1 MLCPDG
7 VVAEGVAW
15 AGLFSASRAMQMQL
29 KILALLRG
37 WTLVVHQASGSILA
51 EYDFTGAAG
60 DQISTNASWSA
71 AGVTASVFRRGFG
84 IEAVAGADSMTARA
98 WTAGEVEKEL
108 DYFEFTLT
116 PSNGATLDVNEIA
129 FGERRNANGIREFTL
144 RSSLDGYTSNIIS
157 PVGVP
162 DDGNTRAHKLAIGA
176 SFDAIVSSIT
186 FRLYGYFSE
195 TTTGRW
201 GIVNHPELGVF
212 RVSGT
217 STQSNSSPTND
228 MHVPEPASVGV
239 WALMAGFATI
249 GWYFR
254 RQQLIR
260 AVD

>member
-1 MLCPDG
+1 MK
-7 VVAEGVAW
+7 
-15 AGLFSASRAMQMQL
+15 MQL
-29 KILALLRG
+29 KILALLCG
-37 WTLVVHQASGSILA
+37 WTIVVHQASGSILA

-84 IEAVAGADSMTARA
+84 IEAVAGLDSMTARA
-98 WTAGEVEKEL
+98 WTAGEFETEL
-108 DYFEFTLT
+108 DYFEFTIT
-116 PSNGATLDVNEIA
+116 PLNGANLDINEIA
-129 FGERRNANGIREFTL
+129 FGERRNASGIREFTL
-144 RSSLDGYTSNIIS
+144 RSSLDGYASNIIT

-176 SFDAIVSSIT
+176 SFDAIASSIT

-195 TTTGRW
+195 TSTGRW

-217 STQSNSSPTND
+217 SSQSNSDPIYE
-228 MHVPEPASVGV
+228 MHIPEPAALAV
-239 WALMAGFATI
+239 WGLVAAFATI
-249 GWYFR
+249 GSYFR
-254 RQQLIR
+254 RQQLVR